1 MNEWWMQGLW
11 LALGVLNL
19 MGWIWALWRATRR
32 PGAAEAAAAAEAQRQ
47 AIDAPLQA
55 LSASLVQALA
65 QSNRQQIE
73 AAERAGREL
82 RTELQDSARAGRQEV
97 FTTLATLQQTLLAQ
111 SGDVART
118 QNEQIDSFR
127 TQLATM
133 QQLVAQSLQQAGAQ
147 MVAQGQAAREAQD
160 AALQRFGL
168 QSGEALQQ
176 FGSQSGEG
184 LQRLSAT
191 LAEQLKALGEANE
204 RRLAEVRQT
213 VEGRLTLLQQGNEA
227 KLEQM
232 RATVDEKLH
241 ATLEQR
247 LGESFKQVAERL
259 EQVHQGLGE
268 MQGLARDVGSLN
280 RVLTN
285 VKSRGIFGE
294 VQLAGLLEQV
304 FTPEQYASNVETVPG
319 TGARVEFA
327 IRLPGRHGKEGGPP
341 LWLPI
346 DAKFPRED
354 YERLLDAQERADAPA
369 VEAAAKAIELRL
381 RLEAKSIRE
390 KYIAAPHTTDFAILF
405 VPTESLYAEALRRPG
420 LMEALQRDYKVS
432 LAGPTT
438 LLATLTSLQ
447 MGFRTLALEQRSAEV
462 WEVLGAVKTE
472 FGKFGDVL
480 AKTKKKLDEASKT
493 IDQAEVRTRAMSRQ
507 LRSVESLP
515 EHRTQQLLP
524 GLLADDPGEGEAES
538 DAPGTGSGG

>member
-1 MNEWWMQGLW
+1 MDAWWLAAGLAALGIVNLLAVLW
-11 LALGVLNL
+11 LL
-19 MGWIWALWRATRR
+19 RR
-32 PGAAEAAAAAEAQRQ
+32 QPDPGEAAEALRQALQAPLQAQAEAQRAQ
-47 AIDAPLQA
+47 AD
-55 LSASLVQALA
+55 LA
-65 QSNRQQIE
+65 
-73 AAERAGREL
+73 AREL
-82 RTELQDSARAGRQEV
+82 RAELQDSARATRQELAGSL
-97 FTTLATLQQTLLAQ
+97 TLFQQTLLTQ

-133 QQLVAQSLQQAGAQ
+133 QQQVAQSLQQAAAQ
-147 MVAQGQAAREAQD
+147 LVAQGQAAREAQD
-160 AALQRFGL
+160 AALRRQADSSAASLQRFG
-168 QSGEALQQ
+168 
-176 FGSQSGEG
+176 
-184 LQRLSAT
+184 AT
-191 LAEQLKALGEANE
+191 ISEQLKALGEANE

-213 VEGRLTLLQQGNEA
+213 VEGRLAQLQQGNEA

-268 MQGLARDVGSLN
+268 MQTLARDVGSLN

-285 VKSRGIFGE
+285 VKSRGIYGE

-304 FTPEQYASNVETVPG
+304 FTPEQYAANVETVPG
-319 TGARVEFA
+319 SGARVEFA
-327 IRLPGRHGKEGGPP
+327 IRLPGRHGKAGGPP

-346 DAKFPRED
+346 DAKFPRDD
-354 YERLLDAQERADAPA
+354 YERLLDAQERADAAA
-369 VEAAAKAIELRL
+369 VEAAGKAIELRL
-381 RLEAKSIRE
+381 RLEAKTIRE
-390 KYIAAPHTTDFAILF
+390 KYVAAPHTTDFAILF

-420 LMEALQRDYKVS
+420 LMEALQREHKIT

-480 AKTKKKLDEASKT
+480 ARTRKKLDEASRT
-493 IDQAEVRTRAMSRQ
+493 IDQAETRTRAMARQ

-515 EHRTQQLLP
+515 EHRVPQLLP
-524 GLLADDPGEGEAES
+524 GLEAAVDD
-538 DAPGTGSGG
+538 DAVEDGPDR